1 MVLIG
6 IVMQTLSKN
15 IKPRDFERHIHQLI
29 NKLDELI
36 YTQPDKQKGSRLQKL
51 ESMFNQIKQGTMFNS
66 EVFESAA
73 VSAAILEERLI
84 NAQNNLRAEYDG
96 WVENPRLKSP
106 QAIVNTFEER
116 VDRAMKAHMPVINS
130 SYSTTSEVYAASL
143 PLVSLFVQESFNLA
157 ATWMGKPGKMKDLK
171 LGDPETTSTVSE
183 EITKKYKAFS
193 DGLHPDEAT
202 ENTPL
207 NKK

>member
-1 MVLIG
+1 
-6 IVMQTLSKN
+6 MQTLSKN

-51 ESMFNQIKQGTMFNS
+51 ESMFNS

-106 QAIVNTFEER
+106 QAIVN
-116 VDRAMKAHMPVINS
+116 
-130 SYSTTSEVYAASL
+130 
-143 PLVSLFVQESFNLA
+143 
-157 ATWMGKPGKMKDLK
+157 
-171 LGDPETTSTVSE
+171 
-183 EITKKYKAFS
+183 
-193 DGLHPDEAT
+193 
-202 ENTPL
+202 
-207 NKK
+207 